1 MNKPISLILEQFFY
15 SIVIHCT
22 PISKG
27 LHLMVSK
34 ESRKERALSIPEIS
48 DVGIEVPQKTLQQW
62 YQLMHLGR
70 LLDLKAALYLRQ
82 AKGWSYHASCAG
94 HEGIQLMLGLTF
106 RQGKDFLFPYYRD
119 LLTTLA
125 GGITP
130 EEIIL
135 NGISK
140 AADVA
145 GGGRHMSNHFAKPSI
160 RIQSVSS
167 ATGNH
172 ALHAVGTARA
182 IKRYKGDEIA
192 FASFGEAAAS
202 EGYVFEAMH
211 GAAREELPVIF
222 VIQNNRFGI
231 SVPIEEQSVS
241 PNVADNFSGIKKLH
255 IVRCD
260 GTNVFDSSRG
270 MREAFDYVQSTR
282 CPALLH
288 ADCVRINSHS
298 NSDRHE
304 LYRSP
309 EELEEAKR
317 WDPVQRFRIYLISHK
332 KFLEK
337 EIVDIEKEN
346 ESTVAAAAEK
356 AEASADP
363 DPATVTLYVIPPQIE
378 VPENMLEVHED
389 PNAPS
394 FTLREAINETM
405 KEEFRRNPNTFLW
418 GQDVASKEKGGVFN
432 VTKGMLQEFGRDRIF
447 NAPIAE
453 DYISGTANGFCR
465 YRDDIWVIIEGAQ
478 FADYFWPAAEQ
489 LIENSHEYYRSN
501 GQFVPNIVIRLASGG
516 YIGGGLYHSQ
526 NLEALFTSLPGLR
539 VVVPAFADD
548 AQGMM
553 RAAMRNRGVTLYL
566 EPKFLYNQFFAK
578 SPRQSSEFYVPFGKV
593 RVRREGTDLSI
604 ITYGT
609 TVHWALR
616 AANKLQQEKNIRCE
630 VVDIRSLAPLDVDGI
645 LASVRKTGRAL
656 IVHEDK
662 LTGGFGGEISS
673 IIGEQA
679 FQSLDAPVMR
689 LGSKDTPV
697 PFSKILESA
706 VLVQEA
712 DVYAAAQKLAAY

>member
-1 MNKPISLILEQFFY
+1 MA
-15 SIVIHCT
+15 
-22 PISKG
+22 
-27 LHLMVSK
+27 SK
-34 ESRKERALSIPEIS
+34 EYTVEHTPTLPEIA
-48 DVGIEVPQKTLQQW
+48 DFGIEVHPKTLNRW
-62 YQLMHLGR
+62 YQIMHQGR
-70 LLDLKAALYLRQ
+70 LLDMKAALYLRQ

-94 HEGIQLMLGLTF
+94 HEGIQLILGLTF

-119 LLTTLA
+119 LLTSLA
-125 GGITP
+125 AGITP

-160 RIQSVSS
+160 RIQNVSS

-182 IKRYKGDEIA
+182 IRRYNGDEIA

-202 EGYVFEAMH
+202 EGYVFEALH
-211 GAAREELPVIF
+211 AAAREELPVIF
-222 VIQNNRFGI
+222 VIQNNRYGI
-231 SVPIEEQSVS
+231 SVPINEQSVS
-241 PNVADNFSGIKKLH
+241 PNVADNFSGIKKLL

-260 GTNVFDSSRG
+260 GTNVFDSWRG
-270 MREAFDYVQSTR
+270 MQEALDYIKNNKG
-282 CPALLH
+282 PALLH

-317 WDPVQRFRIYLISHK
+317 WDPVKRFRQYLI
-332 KFLEK
+332 EN
-337 EIVDIEKEN
+337 EIFSEREIADIEKGN
-346 ESTVAAAAEK
+346 ETTVAAAAEK
-356 AEASADP
+356 AESMPDP
-363 DPATVTLYVIPPQIE
+363 DPATATLYVVPPQIE
-378 VPENMLEVHED
+378 VPGSYLKIHED
-389 PNAPS
+389 PNAPA
-394 FTLREAINETM
+394 FTLREAISETL

-432 VTKGMLQEFGRDRIF
+432 VTKGLLQEFGNERVF

-453 DYISGTANGFCR
+453 DLINGTANGFCR
-465 YRDDIWVIIEGAQ
+465 YRDDIWVVIEGAQ
-478 FADYFWPAAEQ
+478 FADYFWPAVEQ
-489 LIENSHEYYRSN
+489 LVEDSHDYYRSN

-548 AQGMM
+548 AQGLM

-616 AANKLQQEKNIRCE
+616 AANKLEQNKNIHCE
-630 VVDIRSLAPLDVDGI
+630 VIDIRSLAPLDVEGI

-656 IVHEDK
+656 VLHEDK
-662 LTGGFGGEISS
+662 LTGGFGGEVAA
-673 IIGEQA
+673 IIGEKA
-679 FQSLDAPVMR
+679 FQYLDAPVMR

-697 PFSKILESA
+697 PFSKILEA
-706 VLVQEA
+706 AILVQES
-712 DVYAAAQKLAAY
+712 DVYDAAARLAAY